1 MTSWYLQGMSTTVV
15 PPAIST
21 AQRNVFNALADSI
34 RDAARP
40 HGCLEDFACQRLAYA
55 QWHFERAAQLAM
67 QFQEGSPE
75 FFKYQK
81 LALSWEAS
89 FNRAMRHLRDL
100 QTLRAQANPNAVAPL
115 RNPERKRR
123 VTEAPATA
131 TPADPQPS
139 QNQNFAKRN
148 PQQQEVGRNSP
159 CPCGSGQK
167 YKRCCGVNA
176 PPILNHA
183 A

>member
-1 MTSWYLQGMSTTVV
+1 MTPWYLQGMSSSVL

-21 AQRNVFNALADSI
+21 AQRNVFDALANSI

-40 HGCLEDFACQRLAYA
+40 HGCLEDFACQRMAYA

-67 QFQEGSPE
+67 QFEETSPE
-75 FFKYQK
+75 FVKYQR

-89 FNRAMRHLRDL
+89 FNRAMRQLRDL
-100 QTLRAQANPNAVAPL
+100 QTQRAHSNPTADTPL

-123 VTEAPATA
+123 VTETPSTPAPADEA
-131 TPADPQPS
+131 Q
-139 QNQNFAKRN
+139 QNQNLAKRN
-148 PQQQEVGRNSP
+148 THPAEVGRNSP

>member
-1 MTSWYLQGMSTTVV
+1 MSSSVL

-21 AQRNVFNALADSI
+21 AQRNVFDALANSI

-40 HGCLEDFACQRLAYA
+40 HGCLEDFACQRMAFA

-67 QFQEGSPE
+67 QFEETSPE
-75 FFKYQK
+75 FVKYQK

-89 FNRAMRHLRDL
+89 FNRAMRQLRDL
-100 QTLRAQANPNAVAPL
+100 QTLRAHSNPTAETPL
-115 RNPERKRR
+115 QYPDRKGR
-123 VTEAPATA
+123 V
-131 TPADPQPS
+131 ADPGAAAAPGPQP
-139 QNQNFAKRN
+139 QQHQNFARRN
-148 PQQQEVGRNSP
+148 PHPAEVGRNSP

-176 PPILNHA
+176 PPILNNA

>member
-1 MTSWYLQGMSTTVV
+1 MPWYLQGMSTTVV

-55 QWHFERAAQLAM
+55 QWHFERAAKLAM
-67 QFQEGSPE
+67 QFEETTPE
-75 FFKYQK
+75 FTKYQK

-100 QTLRAQANPNAVAPL
+100 QTLRAHANPNSDAPL
-115 RNPERKRR
+115 RKGCPDRKGR
-123 VTEAPATA
+123 VADPGKTA
-131 TPADPQPS
+131 SPDPQPLD
-139 QNQNFAKRN
+139 KDLR
-148 PQQQEVGRNSP
+148 R
-159 CPCGSGQK
+159 
-167 YKRCCGVNA
+167 
-176 PPILNHA
+176 H
-183 A
+183 

>member
-1 MTSWYLQGMSTTVV
+1 MPWYFQGMSTTVV

-21 AQRNVFNALADSI
+21 AQRNVFNALAESI

-40 HGCLEDFACQRLAYA
+40 HGCLEDFACQRMAFA

-67 QFQEGSPE
+67 QFEETSPE
-75 FFKYQK
+75 FVKYQK

-100 QTLRAQANPNAVAPL
+100 QTLRAQSNPTADTPL
-115 RNPERKRR
+115 QYPNRKGR
-123 VTEAPATA
+123 AADPGATA
-131 TPADPQPS
+131 APDPQPD
-139 QNQNFAKRN
+139 QNQNFARRN
-148 PQQQEVGRNSP
+148 PQPEVGRNSP

>member
-1 MTSWYLQGMSTTVV
+1 MSSPVL

-21 AQRNVFNALADSI
+21 AQRNVFDALANSI

-100 QTLRAQANPNAVAPL
+100 QTLRAQSNPSSDTPL
-115 RNPERKRR
+115 RHPTRKGR
-123 VTEAPATA
+123 VADPGPAAAP
-131 TPADPQPS
+131 DPQPQ

-148 PQQQEVGRNSP
+148 PQQEVGRNSP
-159 CPCGSGQK
+159 CPCGSGLK

-176 PPILNHA
+176 PPILNNA

>member
-1 MTSWYLQGMSTTVV
+1 MTSWNLQGMSTTVV

-81 LALSWEAS
+81 LALSWEGS

-100 QTLRAQANPNAVAPL
+100 QTLRAQSNPTADAPL
-115 RNPERKRR
+115 QKRYPDRKGR
-123 VTEAPATA
+123 VADAT
-131 TPADPQPS
+131 TTPNPADEPQ

-148 PQQQEVGRNSP
+148 AQPEVGRNSP

-176 PPILNHA
+176 PPILNQA

>member
-1 MTSWYLQGMSTTVV
+1 MSTTVL
-15 PPAIST
+15 PPAISA
-21 AQRNVFNALADSI
+21 AQRNVFDALAASI

-67 QFQEGSPE
+67 QFEEGSPE
-75 FFKYQK
+75 FVKYQK
-81 LALSWEAS
+81 LSLSWEAS

-100 QTLRAQANPNAVAPL
+100 QTLRAHSNPNADTPL
-115 RNPERKRR
+115 RYLDRKAR
-123 VTEAPATA
+123 VADAPT
-131 TPADPQPS
+131 TPAADPQPE

-148 PQQQEVGRNSP
+148 PHPAEVGRNSP

-176 PPILNHA
+176 PPILNQA

>member
-1 MTSWYLQGMSTTVV
+1 MSSPVL

-21 AQRNVFNALADSI
+21 AQRNVFDALANSI

-55 QWHFERAAQLAM
+55 QWHFERAAALAM
-67 QFQEGSPE
+67 QFPETSPE
-75 FFKYQK
+75 WTKYQK
-81 LALSWEAS
+81 IALSWEAS
-89 FNRAMRHLRDL
+89 FNRAMRQLREL
-100 QTLRAQANPNAVAPL
+100 QTLRLQSNPKAIAPL
-115 RNPERKRR
+115 AKPVRCPDGKGRVADAPSPAAPE
-123 VTEAPATA
+123 
-131 TPADPQPS
+131 PQPQ
-139 QNQNFAKRN
+139 QNESFARRN
-148 PQQQEVGRNSP
+148 PQPEVGRNSP

>member
-1 MTSWYLQGMSTTVV
+1 MTPWYLQGMSSPVL

-21 AQRNVFNALADSI
+21 AQRNVFDALAQSI

-40 HGCLEDFACQRLAYA
+40 HGCLEDFACQRMAHA
-55 QWHFERAAQLAM
+55 QWHFERAAKLAM
-67 QFQEGSPE
+67 QFEETSPE
-75 FFKYQK
+75 FVKYQR

-89 FNRAMRHLRDL
+89 FNRAMRQLRDL
-100 QTLRAQANPNAVAPL
+100 QTLRAQSNPNADTPVRYPD
-115 RNPERKRR
+115 RKGR
-123 VTEAPATA
+123 V
-131 TPADPQPS
+131 ADPITTPTPTGEPQ

-148 PQQQEVGRNSP
+148 PHPAEVGRNSP

-176 PPILNHA
+176 PPILNQA

>member
-1 MTSWYLQGMSTTVV
+1 MSSPVV

-21 AQRNVFNALADSI
+21 ALRNVLDALTASI

-40 HGCLEDFACQRLAYA
+40 HGCLEDFACQRMAYA

-67 QFQEGSPE
+67 QFEETSPE
-75 FFKYQK
+75 FIKYQR

-89 FNRAMRHLRDL
+89 YNRAMRQLRDL
-100 QTLRAQANPNAVAPL
+100 QTVRAHSNPNADAPL
-115 RNPERKRR
+115 RKGCPDRKGR
-123 VTEAPATA
+123 VADAPT
-131 TPADPQPS
+131 TPTPTGEPQ
-139 QNQNFAKRN
+139 QNQNFAKRT
-148 PQQQEVGRNSP
+148 PHPEVGRNSP

-176 PPILNHA
+176 PPILNQA